1 MSSNHGEDASTGDAD
16 ESAREERD
24 AQEPSD
30 ESREQANFTERHPE
44 HFRNPPGH
52 VRELREEDSTP
63 EKE

>member
-1 MSSNHGEDASTGDAD
+1 MSNLGGDASTDAED
-16 ESAREERD
+16 ESAREERT
-24 AQEPSD
+24 AQESSD

-52 VRELREEDSTP
+52 VREFREEDSP